1 MEIGTREIIEF
12 KSEMYMKEYLQLLG
26 QNACYDEQYCYIAL
40 GQVKTVSN
48 QAASA
53 TSIKGDRS
61 E

>member
-1 MEIGTREIIEF
+1 MD
-12 KSEMYMKEYLQLLG
+12 MKEYQRLLG
-26 QNACYDEQYCYIAL
+26 ENACYDEQYCYIAL